1 MSNLGIM
8 GGMYDGHCIDTV
20 GYVKWQ
26 WLLLGVTAVW
36 LLVGCVGSETAVFL
50 PTRIPPADTPVL
62 PAIATASADPAAH
75 DQLAEDA
82 EETAVTPQPIPPN
95 NDEQSQLPP
104 TPANAGI
111 RPGQAEQQF
120 VPNVGLDVSVSNE
133 WRPPP
138 YEVPL
143 SLHPDDHYWFIRPI
157 PSGRRNYDLDWYP
170 YGNDV
175 LLPQL
180 PPYRVHHGLDFPNEP
195 GTPILAASSGTVVHA
210 GPLPSPR
217 DGLNYY
223 GNTVIIHHDWQ
234 WQGQD
239 VYTLYAHTLELFVRV
254 GGTVEQ
260 GQLIAGVGS
269 SGEVSGPHL
278 HFEVRVGSNNY
289 NSTRNP
295 ALWMAPFEGWGTLA
309 GRVVD
314 RRGRYIPGAIIRVE
328 PVRVDVPS
336 GITIPVRR
344 QMTYV
349 SLDVQPDEV
358 WQENFVV
365 GDLPAGRY
373 TLLIEVSGITYRRNV
388 TIYPGQTTF
397 EIVSTT
403 FDFVPTAT
411 PLPTPTV
418 ITPTVTLESEQ

>member
-1 MSNLGIM
+1 M
-8 GGMYDGHCIDTV
+8 
-20 GYVKWQ
+20 
-26 WLLLGVTAVW
+26 AV
-36 LLVGCVGSETAVFL
+36 L
-50 PTRIPPADTPVL
+50 PTLIPPADTPVM
-62 PAIATASADPAAH
+62 PARATASADPAA
-75 DQLAEDA
+75 DSNPITAVEA
-82 EETAVTPQPIPPN
+82 AVTPESLAQAATLAQTATTPA
-95 NDEQSQLPP
+95 LPP
-104 TPANAGI
+104 TPAGVGV
-111 RPGQAEQQF
+111 RPGEAQQRF
-120 VPNVGLDVSVSNE
+120 VPSLGVDVPVSNE

-138 YEVPL
+138 FDVPL
-143 SLHPDDHYWFIRPI
+143 SLHPDDHYWLTRPI
-157 PSGRRNYDLDWYP
+157 PSGRRNYDLEWYP

-223 GNTVIIHHDWQ
+223 GNTVIIHHNWQ
-234 WQGQD
+234 WQGKD

-254 GGTVEQ
+254 GSTVEQ

-278 HFEVRVGSNNY
+278 HFEVRVGANNY

-295 ALWMAPFEGWGTLA
+295 ALWLAPFEGWGTLA

-314 RRGRYIPGAIIRVE
+314 RRGRYIPGALITVQ
-328 PVRVDVPS
+328 PNAVDVPA
-336 GITIPVRR
+336 GITVPVRR
-344 QMTYV
+344 QMSYV
-349 SLDVQPDEV
+349 STAVQPDEV
-358 WQENFVV
+358 WQENFAV

-373 TLLIEVSGITYRRNV
+373 TLLIEVNDITYRRNV

-397 EIVSTT
+397 EIISTT
-403 FDFVPTAT
+403 FDFIPTAT
-411 PLPTPTV
+411 PLPSPTA
-418 ITPTVTLESEQ
+418 TVTPAETGEE